1 MIIDRINGLPFAA
14 TTMRQAG
21 KPCIA
26 SNEPD
31 LGPSAIGHLLG
42 LILKTMRCQNE
53 QAAVAGLSDHLLRD
67 IGLTRTEASW
77 RPARQSL
84 QQNAG

>member
-1 MIIDRINGLPFAA
+1 MIIDRINGVPFAA
-14 TTMRQAG
+14 TSMRY
-21 KPCIA
+21 PSNPRIA
-26 SNEPD
+26 SDELD
-31 LGPSAIGHLLG
+31 LGPSAIGYLLG
-42 LILKTMRCQNE
+42 LILKTMRSQND

-84 QQNAG
+84 Q